1 MGGFIG
7 FLHSLLDPNL
17 AFIFFWV
24 GLALIVLELLVPG
37 HVFSGTIGTI
47 LLILSVVSFG
57 LLPVQLVG
65 IALLIAAV
73 VLMIVELHAPGFGIW
88 GFAGLVCLVLGGW
101 FLYDRSQGVSVSP
114 AVIATVAVFVG
125 AFFFLVLT
133 KVLKMRHMAPA
144 QGPEVVVGKEGVVI
158 GRGLDPKGIVR
169 VASEEW
175 KATTSDGSSL
185 PAGARVV
192 VTRLDGLALTVDAAN
207 DAGRDGR
214 HGAGRRREE
223 HLMDVN
229 IALIGAIVI
238 LLLVIVFLAK
248 AIKVVPEYQRLVVFR
263 LGRLLG
269 QKGPGLVLLIPFV
282 DKATVVDLREFYLE
296 IPRQDSITKDN
307 APIAVD
313 FVMFYK
319 VMDAQTSVVQV
330 GNFAGAALNIASTT
344 LRAVIGDIPLDD
356 MLAKRD
362 EINTLLRLKLD
373 EVTERWGV
381 KVTNVEIREIIPPA
395 AVQEAM
401 TRQMSAERTRRAVV
415 TEADG
420 AKAAAIT
427 VAEGNKEAAIL
438 NAEGSKQSNILTA
451 EGERQAAILRAE
463 GFALAIRSINES
475 ASIADL
481 KTMQLQYLETLKSIG
496 SSSSSKVVVPMELSG
511 LAAGIA
517 AIAEAAAPTGGGSNR

>member
-1 MGGFIG
+1 M
-7 FLHSLLDPNL
+7 
-17 AFIFFWV
+17 
-24 GLALIVLELLVPG
+24 
-37 HVFSGTIGTI
+37 
-47 LLILSVVSFG
+47 
-57 LLPVQLVG
+57 
-65 IALLIAAV
+65 
-73 VLMIVELHAPGFGIW
+73 
-88 GFAGLVCLVLGGW
+88 
-101 FLYDRSQGVSVSP
+101 
-114 AVIATVAVFVG
+114 
-125 AFFFLVLT
+125 
-133 KVLKMRHMAPA
+133 
-144 QGPEVVVGKEGVVI
+144 
-158 GRGLDPKGIVR
+158 
-169 VASEEW
+169 
-175 KATTSDGSSL
+175 
-185 PAGARVV
+185 
-192 VTRLDGLALTVDAAN
+192 
-207 DAGRDGR
+207 
-214 HGAGRRREE
+214 
-223 HLMDVN
+223 
-229 IALIGAIVI
+229 
-238 LLLVIVFLAK
+238 FLAK

-463 GFALAIRSINES
+463 GYRARDPIDQRVGQRRRSQDDAAPVPGGPEG
-475 ASIADL
+475 DRV
-481 KTMQLQYLETLKSIG
+481 
-496 SSSSSKVVVPMELSG
+496 SSSSKVVVPMELSG

-517 AIAEAAAPTGGGSNR
+517 AIAEAAAPNGGGSSR